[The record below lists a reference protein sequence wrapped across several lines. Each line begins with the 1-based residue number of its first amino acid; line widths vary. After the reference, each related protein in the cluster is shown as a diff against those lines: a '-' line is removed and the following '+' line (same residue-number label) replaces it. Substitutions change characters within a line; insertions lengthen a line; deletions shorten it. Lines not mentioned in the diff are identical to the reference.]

1 VNRPLPF
8 PRPGRTTAVSR
19 IWSRLTAALLG
30 RLDALWGL
38 PRAAREAG
46 GLTVEFV
53 ILLPAFLM
61 VFISSFEASIFLTRQ
76 IMIERAVD
84 IAVREIRLDSSNTVT
99 QGQLRRK
106 ICSHV
111 RIARNCEL
119 DLLIELTEIDPT
131 TYAVPSADTPCV
143 NRLTSVVPVTDFVDD
158 RSGRMIMLRA
168 CFSAEPQL
176 PFTTLTTNA
185 LYRTN
190 TLGSFLVA
198 DNEDGSIRT
207 VTSTIFVVE

>member
-1 VNRPLPF
+1 M
-8 PRPGRTTAVSR
+8 SR
-19 IWSRLTAALLG
+19 IWSRLTAAILG
-30 RLDALWGL
+30 RLDAALGL

-84 IAVREIRLDSSNTVT
+84 IAVREIRLDSNSTVT

-106 ICSHV
+106 ICQHV
-111 RIARNCEL
+111 RVVSNCEL
-119 DLLIELTEIDPT
+119 DLLVELTEISPT
-131 TYAVPSADTPCV
+131 NYAVPTSDTPCV
-143 NRLTSVVPVTDFVDD
+143 NRLTSVVPPPDYVEN
-158 RSGRMIMLRA
+158 RAGRMIMLRA
-168 CFSAEPQL
+168 CYSAEPQL
-176 PFTTLTTNA
+176 PFTTMTTNT

-190 TLGSFLVA
+190 TLGSYLVA

-207 VTSTIFVVE
+207 VTSTIFVVESN